1 MLSGPS
7 VADNWQPDSMIGK
20 TLSHYQV
27 TEKLGAG
34 GMGEVYLAQDTHL
47 RRKVA
52 LKLLPVQFTQDED
65 RLHRFEQE
73 AYAASALNHP
83 NIITIYEIGQV
94 GDSHFIATEFIDG
107 QTLRR
112 QMTSRMRLT
121 EVLDV
126 VIQVASAL
134 TAAHVAGIFH
144 RDIKPE
150 NVMLRP
156 DGLVKV
162 LDFGLA
168 KLAERRS
175 PRISAEALTAGQVDT
190 DPGTVMGTAQYM
202 SPEQARGLKVDGRTD
217 IFSLGVVLYEM
228 VGGRAPFEGATA
240 ADLIISIVEKE
251 PAPLSRYAPEV
262 PAELQRILTKA
273 LRKDREARY
282 QSIKDLLIDLKSLRE
297 ELEFAAKLERSAQAN
312 VTPEGLTE
320 TSGQSAAAA
329 EKVPV
334 VSTEKVGAVHT
345 TSSAEYLVREVRRH
359 KRAIFLVLA
368 ILIVAGAALLYF
380 ARGGKAID
388 SVAVLPFVNA
398 SADPDTEYLSDGI
411 TESLINSLSQVPR
424 IKVIARSSVFRYKGR
439 ETDPRAVGRELGVRA
454 VLTGRVMQRGD
465 SLSISAELIDARDNS
480 HIWGEQYHRK
490 LADLLAV
497 QEELAR
503 DMSEKLRLKLSDEEQ
518 QLLTKSYTENTEAY
532 HHYLKGQYYL
542 DKFSEEGTKK
552 AMEHFKRAIEI
563 DPNYALAYVGL
574 ANGHLGLQFHSS
586 AAPKDGYQRA
596 KAAVVKAQE
605 IDDTLADVHASLGEI
620 KSHYDWD
627 FVGAEREYKRAIQL
641 KPNNALFHWWYG
653 VYLSAMGRHQEAIA
667 EVKRAQELEP
677 LSVAISDVVGYVLL
691 QARQYDQSIEELKK
705 GLEMEPNFALAQN
718 DLGDAYMQKGKTE
731 EAIAE
736 IHKAVDLSGD
746 EPIYIS
752 ALGYAYAVTGK
763 RDEAVKRLDQLKE
776 LSKGRYVAPPHL
788 ALIHI
793 GLGEKDQA
801 LEWLEKAYE
810 DRSVINNYALKTDPK
825 LDTLRSDPRFT
836 DLLRRIGYPP

>member
-1 MLSGPS
+1 
-7 VADNWQPDSMIGK
+7 MIGK

-34 GMGEVYLAQDTHL
+34 GMGEVYLAQDTQL

-52 LKLLPVQFTQDED
+52 LKLLPAQFTKDED
-65 RLHRFEQE
+65 RLRRFEQE

-83 NIITIYEIGQV
+83 NIITMYEIGQV

-107 QTLRR
+107 QTLRQ

-121 EVLDV
+121 EALDV
-126 VIQVASAL
+126 VIQVATAL
-134 TAAHVAGIFH
+134 AAAHAAGILH
-144 RDIKPE
+144 RDVKPE

-168 KLAERRS
+168 KLAERSS
-175 PRISAEALTAGQVDT
+175 PRTSTEAPTAAQIDT

-217 IFSLGVVLYEM
+217 VFSLGVVLYEM
-228 VGGRAPFEGATA
+228 VAGRAPFDGATA

-251 PAPLSRYAPEV
+251 PAPLSRYSPGI
-262 PAELQRILTKA
+262 PAELQRIVSKA

-282 QSIKDLLIDLKSLRE
+282 QTVKDLLIDLKSLRE
-297 ELEFAAKLERSAQAN
+297 ELEFEAKLERSGQPN
-312 VTPEGLTE
+312 VPREGVV
-320 TSGQSAAAA
+320 TSGGQAGVAAAGEPA
-329 EKVPV
+329 VRTEEVGV
-334 VSTEKVGAVHT
+334 VRT
-345 TSSAEYLVREVRRH
+345 TSSAEYLVSEVKRH
-359 KRAIFLVLA
+359 KGPALLALA

-380 ARGGKAID
+380 VRGGKAID

-411 TESLINSLSQVPR
+411 TESLINSLSQVSR

-439 ETDPRAVGRELGVRA
+439 ETDPRAVGRELGVQA
-454 VLTGRVMQRGD
+454 VLTGRVVQRGD
-465 SLSISAELIDARDNS
+465 NLSISAELMDARDNS
-480 HIWGEQYHRK
+480 HIWGEQYNRK

-497 QEELAR
+497 QQEITR
-503 DMSEKLRLKLSDEEQ
+503 DMSEKLRLKLSGEEQ
-518 QLLTKSYTENTEAY
+518 KRLTKSYTANTEAY
-532 HHYLKGQYYL
+532 QHYLKGRYYL
-542 DKFSEEGTKK
+542 DKSSEESVKK
-552 AMEHFKRAIEI
+552 AMEHFNRAIEI

-574 ANGHLGLQFHSS
+574 ADGHLAFQFHSS

-605 IDDTLADVHASLGEI
+605 IDDTLAEVHASLGEV
-620 KSHYDWD
+620 KSHYEWD
-627 FVGAEREYKRAIQL
+627 FMGAEREYKRAIQL
-641 KPNNALFHWWYG
+641 KPNYALAHWWYG
-653 VYLSAMGRHQEAIA
+653 VYLSAMGRHQEAIVEA
-667 EVKRAQELEP
+667 KRAQELEP
-677 LSVAISDVVGYVLL
+677 LSALISDVVGYIYL
-691 QARQYDQSIEELKK
+691 QARQYDQSIEELRNA
-705 GLEMEPNFALAQN
+705 LEMEPNFALAHN
-718 DLGDAYMQKGKTE
+718 DRGDAYLQKGKYE

-736 IHKAVDLSGD
+736 INKALALSGG
-746 EPIYIS
+746 EPIYLS
-752 ALGYAYAVTGK
+752 ELGYAYAAAGQ

-776 LSKGRYVAPPHL
+776 LSKGRYVGPSHMAVV
-788 ALIHI
+788 HI

-810 DRSVINNYALKTDPK
+810 DRSVTNFHALKTDPK
-825 LDTLRSDPRFT
+825 FDTLRSDPRFA
-836 DLLRRIGYPP
+836 DLLRRIGFPP